1 MRKYI
6 LRRLILMAPTLVIVV
21 VFVFAIVRAMPGN
34 VILNIYAD
42 ANLSPEALAR
52 EKARLGLDQ
61 PVHIQFITWAG
72 NILQG
77 NLGTSFW
84 SKRPVLDDMKMRL
97 PITFELAAM
106 GLLIALL
113 ISIPVGVVSA
123 VKQDTLLDYVGRSL
137 AVGAL
142 AVPQFWLAMLTILVL
157 SLYFNRLPALD
168 YVPFPEDPLRNLQQ
182 FFLPALLLGINSAG
196 TLMRMTRNTL
206 LEVLRLDYIRTA
218 YAKGLTQPRVVTY
231 HAMKNALIP
240 VVATFGVEGA
250 RVMGGAVVIE
260 LIFGLPGIGHYIY
273 GAVLQRDYPAVQA
286 SVLFLAFV
294 IVFINLI
301 VDLSLSKIDPR
312 LQLR

>member
-1 MRKYI
+1 
-6 LRRLILMAPTLVIVV
+6 MAPTLLIVV
-21 VFVFAIVRAMPGN
+21 IFVFAIVRTMPGN

-42 ANLSPEALAR
+42 ANLSPEALQR

-61 PVHIQFITWAG
+61 PLHVQFITWAG
-72 NILQG
+72 NIVQG
-77 NLGTSFW
+77 NLGISFW
-84 SKRPVLDDMKMRL
+84 SKRPVLDDMKVRL
-97 PITFELAAM
+97 PVTFELAAI

-113 ISIPVGVVSA
+113 ISVPIGVISA
-123 VKQDTLLDYVGRSL
+123 VKQDTFLDYLGRSL
-137 AVGAL
+137 AIGAL
-142 AVPQFWLAMLTILVL
+142 AIPQFWLAMIAILVL
-157 SLYFNRLPALD
+157 SLYFHLLPALD
-168 YVPFPEDPLRNLQQ
+168 HVPFSKDPVANIQQ

-218 YAKGLTQPRVVTY
+218 YAKGLTGPRVITY
-231 HAMKNALIP
+231 HALKNTLIP

-273 GAVLQRDYPAVQA
+273 SAVLQRDYPAVQA

-294 IVFINLI
+294 VVIINLL